1 MLPSGF
7 AGGWARGA
15 QHGTGDG
22 QEPGGPPRCR
32 RCAFGEGGGW
42 AAPSPSLPGCNVC
55 VPSMR
60 QVHAKLAVLYGKSV
74 FRLKKA
80 VAILQESVRPL
91 LEPVIEVVLL
101 LGAFVGGTGA
111 LSPRREAG
119 RGAAGAG
126 SGWRWPAPWRG
137 AAGHGALQRWRVHVL
152 QEGRQRCVPRGWPGG
167 AAGTGRAEG

>member
-7 AGGWARGA
+7 AGWVGARGA
-15 QHGTGDG
+15 AWHRGRAGAWGVLHAVGDVLS
-22 QEPGGPPRCR
+22 
-32 RCAFGEGGGW
+32 GGGVT
-42 AAPSPSLPGCNVC
+42 APSPTLPGCDVC
-55 VPSMR
+55 VPSTR
-60 QVHAKLAVLYGKSV
+60 QVHAKLAVLSRKSV

-91 LEPVIEVVLL
+91 LEPIIEVVLL
-101 LGAFVGGTGA
+101 PGAFAGGTGV

-126 SGWRWPAPWRG
+126 GGWRWPAPWRG

-152 QEGRQRCVPRGWPGG
+152 QEGRQRRVPRGWPGG